1 MLSGDRSISLVKN
14 GEARAGFFVLIFRSP
29 TWSAGPAG
37 ELADYSQAAD
47 QVGDYF

>member
-1 MLSGDRSISLVKN
+1 MISGDRKLSLVKM
-14 GEARAGFFVLIFRSP
+14 GRRAGFLLLFRSP

-37 ELADYSQAAD
+37 ELADNSQAAD

>member
-1 MLSGDRSISLVKN
+1 MLSGVQSYSLVKN
-14 GEARAGFFVLIFRSP
+14 REERAGFFILIFRSP